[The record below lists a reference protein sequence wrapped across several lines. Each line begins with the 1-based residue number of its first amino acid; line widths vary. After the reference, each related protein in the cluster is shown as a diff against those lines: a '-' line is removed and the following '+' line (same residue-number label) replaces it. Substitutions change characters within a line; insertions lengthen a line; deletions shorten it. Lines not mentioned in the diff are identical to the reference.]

1 MKQAKA
7 KPKPSKLNLRLDD
20 SLREQVAAAAEQYER
35 SLNSEIVYRLRSS
48 FEQESSGET
57 RAS

>member
-7 KPKPSKLNLRLDD
+7 KSAKLNLRLDD
-20 SLREQVAAAAEQYER
+20 SLRQQVAAAAEQYER
-35 SLNSEIVYRLRSS
+35 SVNSEIVYRLRSS
-48 FEQESSGET
+48 FERESRGET

>member
-1 MKQAKA
+1 MKEAKA
-7 KPKPSKLNLRLDD
+7 KLSKLNLRLDD
-20 SLREQVAAAAEQYER
+20 PLRRQVAAAAEQYER

-48 FEQESSGET
+48 FEREASGET

>member
-7 KPKPSKLNLRLDD
+7 KSAKLNLRLDD
-20 SLREQVAAAAEQYER
+20 SLRQQVAAAAEQYER
-35 SLNSEIVYRLRSS
+35 SVNSEIVYRLRSS
-48 FEQESSGET
+48 FERESSGET

>member
-1 MKQAKA
+1 MKEAKA
-7 KPKPSKLNLRLDD
+7 KPSKLNLRLDD
-20 SLREQVAAAAEQYER
+20 PLRQQVAAAAEQYER

-48 FEQESSGET
+48 FEREASGET